1 MDNKFLHFGFRKEN
15 TKLLLIGLAINIL
28 GYILMIGGG
37 SKDPNV
43 FNEEE
48 LFSFTRLTLSPILI
62 IGGFVVMIFAIM
74 KKNKSSV
81 TKTEE

>member
-15 TKLLLIGLAINIL
+15 TKLLLIGLAINVL

-43 FNEEE
+43 FNEDA
-48 LFSFTRLTLSPILI
+48 LFSHMRMTISPMLILA
-62 IGGFVVMIFAIM
+62 GFVIIIYALMR
-74 KKNKSSV
+74 KPKNNDNKAN
-81 TKTEE
+81 